1 MFIQLWLT
9 SKDQAEAD
17 SIAKVLLEKRLV
29 ACAKKLPVSSD
40 FVWKGQVDYSSEI
53 LLVMDS
59 REDLFDEIEAEVKE
73 LHSYETFVLQAVPFT
88 KISKDAEAWLEG
100 ALK

>member
-40 FVWKGQVDYSSEI
+40 FVWKGQADHSEEI

-59 REDLFDEIEAEVKE
+59 REDLFEEIEAEVKK
-73 LHSYETFVLQAVPFT
+73 LHSYESFVLQATPILKT
-88 KISKDAEAWLEG
+88 SKDAEKWLQKT
-100 ALK
+100 LK